1 MFRELLGD
9 LGFSLNHEV
18 LDPRDFG
25 MPVRRPRAWDCILRK
40 DVGLMKELYD
50 LQKFK
55 SPVVLDA
62 GAFALASDKE
72 ARDKNTVR

>member
-1 MFRELLGD
+1 
-9 LGFSLNHEV
+9 
-18 LDPRDFG
+18 
-25 MPVRRPRAWDCILRK
+25 
-40 DVGLMKELYD
+40 MKELYD